1 MITVLPRQLQLQI
14 VTTDYKIVQQLQLRY
29 ANIILADQVNCA
41 NYKTLNINM
50 IIMLNIRVT
59 RNIQLFMKLT

>member
-29 ANIILADQVNCA
+29 ANIILADQVNYT

-50 IIMLNIRVT
+50 IIKLNIRVT
-59 RNIQLFMKLT
+59 SNIQLFMKLT